1 MFALFPRFVFVF
13 WQRRVLGLVFWRHST
28 ALIFLSCAWGN
39 WLGSWFDST
48 HIYSYSNLSKLT
60 LGTYELIL
68 FFQVTVQHI
77 FVADAWAMAVGQSA
91 IGQGL
96 HKGEQRVLVA
106 SDIKREARSRN
117 KYPLLA
123 VSA

>member
-1 MFALFPRFVFVF
+1 MFVLFPGFVFVF
-13 WQRRVLGLVFWRHST
+13 WQRRVFGLVFWRHPT
-28 ALIFLSCAWGN
+28 TLIFLACAWGN
-39 WLGSWFDST
+39 WLGSSFDST

-68 FFQVTVQHI
+68 SFQVTVQHMFI
-77 FVADAWAMAVGQSA
+77 ADAWATAEVQST
-91 IGQGL
+91 IGQDL

-123 VSA
+123 VFA